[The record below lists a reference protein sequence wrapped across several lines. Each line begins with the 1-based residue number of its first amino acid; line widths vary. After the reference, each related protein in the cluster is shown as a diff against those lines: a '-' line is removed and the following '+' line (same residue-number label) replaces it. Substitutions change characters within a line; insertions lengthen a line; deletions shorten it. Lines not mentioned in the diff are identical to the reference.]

1 MRSAPSVRFCD
12 KTLFLSTAFLRVKQ
26 EKGMSRLRPVSVGRQ
41 RDLHEVLPKVRPTSL
56 HLERRTGVLA
66 CFQLQPLRTRT
77 PFDAQP
83 RSSTRV
89 CVASELCRRLVIA
102 RTCNGSDFHSTS
114 SGTELLLRSQH
125 RTSSVHNL
133 RKSKITIKVPVGILV
148 LDVMPATLVAPRP
161 LPKQQVVLSLQRPA
175 LACLMMNAFEN
186 INASKSA
193 SGDGFPTVA
202 LCSVGRW
209 KALLGFDERRTTR
222 WPTGSQETTTMS

>member
-1 MRSAPSVRFCD
+1 MHS
-12 KTLFLSTAFLRVKQ
+12 LH
-26 EKGMSRLRPVSVGRQ
+26 GRLRPVSVGRQ
-41 RDLHEVLPKVRPTSL
+41 RDLHEVLPKVRRTSL

-148 LDVMPATLVAPRP
+148 LDVMPATLVALEAPP
-161 LPKQQVVLSLQRPA
+161 ETAGGL
-175 LACLMMNAFEN
+175 
-186 INASKSA
+186 KSA
-193 SGDGFPTVA
+193 VPCLGLAHDELLLREHQRVKIGFRRCLPRRGLRFSAPVEGPCSTLTKGEQRDGQPA
-202 LCSVGRW
+202 
-209 KALLGFDERRTTR
+209 ARRR
-222 WPTGSQETTTMS
+222 L